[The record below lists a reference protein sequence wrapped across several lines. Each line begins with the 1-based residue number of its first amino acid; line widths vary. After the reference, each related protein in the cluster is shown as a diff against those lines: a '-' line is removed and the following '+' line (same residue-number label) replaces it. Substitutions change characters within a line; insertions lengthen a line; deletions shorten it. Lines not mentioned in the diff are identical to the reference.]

1 MILIL
6 TMAGHYQRFK
16 DAGFNIPKYLLP
28 WGARTV
34 LSKILHELIAACDMA
49 EIFLVCNFRDEAFMP
64 HVRAVITELGVDPGN
79 LLMVGDTKGQAE
91 TAMLGILAAMKNGG
105 NSTEHVMV
113 HNIDTILLSRNKGEI
128 LKSLKVADAY
138 VDVFR
143 ANSHNYSYVL
153 TEGEDTIIEIAEK
166 IVLSTMAT
174 SGLYAFRDVKTFLDH
189 YRSSDV
195 FISDVLQRMIS
206 NDIRVVKGA
215 VHAESDTIVLGTPTE
230 YMNASLTSM

>member
-6 TMAGHYQRFK
+6 TMAGQYQRFK

-34 LSKILHELIAACDMA
+34 LSKILSELITSG
-49 EIFLVCNFRDEAFMP
+49 EIRLIFLVCNFRDEAFMP
-64 HVRAVITELGVDPGN
+64 HVRAVMTELGVDRKN
-79 LLMVGDTKGQAE
+79 LLMVEDTKGQAE
-91 TAMLGILAAMKNGG
+91 TAMLGILEAVKIAANHAE
-105 NSTEHVMV
+105 SVVV
-113 HNIDTILLSRNKGEI
+113 HNIDTILLRRDNAEV
-128 LKSLKVADAY
+128 LKSLKLAHAY

-153 TEGEDTIIEIAEK
+153 TDGDDTIIEIAEK

-174 SGLYAFRDVKTFLDH
+174 SGLYAFRDAKTFLD
-189 YRSSDV
+189 YYQSSDV

-206 NDIRVVKGA
+206 GDLRVVKGP
-215 VHAESDTIVLGTPTE
+215 VHAESDTIVLGTPAE

>member
-34 LSKILHELIAACDMA
+34 LSKILHELIAPGDITK
-49 EIFLVCNFRDEAFMP
+49 IFLVCNVRDEAFMP
-64 HVRAVITELGVDPGN
+64 HVRAVMTELGVDRKN
-79 LLMVGDTKGQAE
+79 LLMIADTKGQAE
-91 TAMLGILAAMKNGG
+91 TAMFGILAAGKDAV
-105 NSTEHVMV
+105 SYTEPVMV
-113 HNIDTILLSRNKGEI
+113 HNIDTILLSRHKDGVLN
-128 LKSLKVADAY
+128 SLKAADAY
-138 VDVFR
+138 VDVFS

-153 TEGEDTIIEIAEK
+153 TGGDDTIIEIAEK

-174 SGLYAFRDVKTFLDH
+174 SGLYAFRDAKTFLDY

-206 NDIRVVKGA
+206 SDLRVVKGP
-215 VHAESDTIVLGTPTE
+215 VHAESDTIVLGTPAE